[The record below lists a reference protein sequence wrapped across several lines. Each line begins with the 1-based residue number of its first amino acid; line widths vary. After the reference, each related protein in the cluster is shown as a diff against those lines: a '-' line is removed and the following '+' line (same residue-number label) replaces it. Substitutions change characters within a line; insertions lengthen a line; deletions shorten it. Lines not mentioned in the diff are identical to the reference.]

1 MTTTYTYIRVLITLV
16 ALGVV
21 ADNFV
26 LGDATGVFVLEVL
39 AGDLAG
45 VLTGDLVLAGV
56 ATFFGERTKTRRS
69 FIRET
74 SYPKAYRCYDESAC
88 LGFGVSENE
97 HNRKIIAT
105 DNLSFDAN
113 LVNLP
118 RV

>member
-45 VLTGDLVLAGV
+45 VLAGV
-56 ATFFGERTKTRRS
+56 GTLFGERTKTRRS
-69 FIRET
+69 FI
-74 SYPKAYRCYDESAC
+74 
-88 LGFGVSENE
+88 
-97 HNRKIIAT
+97 
-105 DNLSFDAN
+105 
-113 LVNLP
+113 
-118 RV
+118 